1 MPTIR
6 ITRAE
11 ADRLVS
17 ELKWHK
23 RDESFAISMDQ
34 DGDIWVVSGGGK
46 HRRNLSLGHHA
57 AACRVGSAKPEVFV
71 AGAD

>member
-1 MPTIR
+1 MADLTNTGAQHADDQ

-34 DGDIWVVSGGGK
+34 DGD
-46 HRRNLSLGHHA
+46 HLGWWSEA
-57 AACRVGSAKPEVFV
+57 AST
-71 AGAD
+71 GAT